1 MKTLGLYLH
10 IPFCRSKC
18 LYCDF
23 CSIPRATE
31 EKMYAYTDALCGD
44 LTKKAALCRD
54 YTVDTVYLGGGTPT
68 VLPTDALERILQ
80 TVLTHYRVSDDA
92 EITAE
97 CNPATVGLDTLL
109 RLRRAGLNRLSIG
122 LQSAQKNELKA
133 LGRLHDFEAFRAT
146 FLAARE
152 AGFENLSADVMFGI
166 PHQSTESLLNT
177 LEQLCA
183 LSPEHISSYGL
194 GIEEGTP
201 FGRMADRLPLPD
213 EDTVCEMYRRGAEY
227 LATNGYGQYEISNF
241 AKAGYES
248 RHNLKYW
255 NCDEF
260 LGFGPAAYSDFA
272 GERFGYSRDVDAYI
286 AGEEILFEREKPS
299 PMERI
304 HEYVMLRMRLGE
316 GIVTSVFEERFDCSF
331 DALFGSAIEPFVQK
345 GLVLH
350 SENGYRF
357 TAEGMLL
364 SNAVL
369 SELLDFSGDAA
380 KAKKNT

>member
-1 MKTLGLYLH
+1 MRTLGVYLH

-23 CSIPRATE
+23 CSLPHATDE
-31 EKMYAYTDALCGD
+31 RMYAYADALCQD
-44 LTKKAALCRD
+44 LIQKAELCRE

-68 VLPTDALERILQ
+68 VLPTDALERILK
-80 TVLTHYRVSDDA
+80 TVFLNYGVSPNA

-97 CNPATVGLDTLL
+97 CNPATVDLDALV

-122 LQSAQKNELKA
+122 LQSAHKKELKA
-133 LGRLHDFEAFRAT
+133 LGRLHDFEDFRNT

-166 PHQSTESLLNT
+166 PHQSTESLLST

-194 GIEEGTP
+194 GIEEDTP

-213 EDTVCEMYRRGAEY
+213 EDTVCEMYRRGVEF
-227 LATNGYGQYEISNF
+227 LAKRGYRQYEISNF

-286 AGEEILFEREKPS
+286 AGREILFERERPS
-299 PMERI
+299 RAERI
-304 HEYVMLRMRLGE
+304 NEYVMLRMRLGE
-316 GIVTSVFEERFDCSF
+316 GIFTKAFKERFGCSF

-345 GLVLH
+345 GLVVRGE
-350 SENGYRF
+350 SGYRF
-357 TAEGMLL
+357 TDEGMLL

-369 SELLDFSGDAA
+369 SELLDFSGDVG
-380 KAKKNT
+380 KSEKNT